1 MIIDRCKWKKSRIR
15 HNKIVAKYL
24 LRDGN
29 HLSYGTASQL
39 MTLQIEKCTSF
50 EYAIHSIISLQKEY
64 AYCDYCIIFIVIKN
78 NVPKFVL
85 FIYIFI

>member
-1 MIIDRCKWKKSRIR
+1 MIINRCKWKKSRIR

-50 EYAIHSIISLQKEY
+50 EYAIHSIISLKKEY